1 MLEIRRYKNFD
12 NETVWDLHFRALAP
26 TGMLLRSRE
35 YDDDLY
41 DIENH
46 YINNRG
52 EFLIGT
58 LEGKTVCMG
67 ALRKKTDSLAEI
79 KRMRVYPE
87 YQRRGYGQIILD
99 RLEESAKQ
107 LGYSRICLDTGA
119 KNLAARKFYEKND
132 YLEVRRGEIVGMAI
146 IFYEKEYWMTRRAGF
161 KPALNFSS
169 FPWLPWVRINSRLLP
184 VRLNSSENHRAPERG
199 RHRSSSSG

>member
-1 MLEIRRYKNFD
+1 MLEIRQYRNSD

-26 TGMLLRSRE
+26 TGMLLRTRV
-35 YDDDLY
+35 YDDDLH

-58 LEGKTVCMG
+58 LDGKIVCMG
-67 ALRKKTDSLAEI
+67 ALRKKTDSMAEI
-79 KRMRVYPE
+79 KRMRVYSE

-99 RLEESAKQ
+99 KLEECAGK

-119 KNLAARKFYEKND
+119 KNVAARELYEKNG
-132 YLEVRRGEIVGMAI
+132 YLEVRRGEIGGFTVVY
-146 IFYEKEYWMTRRAGF
+146 YEKNIG
-161 KPALNFSS
+161 
-169 FPWLPWVRINSRLLP
+169 
-184 VRLNSSENHRAPERG
+184 
-199 RHRSSSSG
+199 